1 MKNIKDAP
9 YIVEIARAAANMYRM
24 GWGERNSGNISFL
37 LDEEEIKEYLAPEKV
52 LRTFPVKVNAKA
64 LAGKFFLVTGTGKYF
79 KNIQYAPEENLGIVR
94 ISADGGSAELLW
106 GLSGGG
112 SPTSEFSVHLMCHIA
127 RLKTCPAN
135 RIIIHSHP
143 VNLIA
148 MTFVHSI
155 DEREFTRTLWQFCIE
170 GILVFYEGIAVL
182 PWMLCG
188 TEEIA
193 EATAKKMEEF
203 RLIVWSQHGVFGAGN
218 SIDEAFG
225 LIETA
230 EKAAEIYIKTM
241 RTPHINT
248 PTDAQIA
255 ALAEKWNVN
264 YRRNWLVLT

>member
-1 MKNIKDAP
+1 MKNITDAP
-9 YIVEIARAAANMYRM
+9 CIVEIIRIAANMYRM
-24 GWGERNSGNISFL
+24 GWDERNSGNISYL
-37 LDEEEIKEYLAPEKV
+37 LDEEEIKEYLTPGKV
-52 LRTFPVKVNAKA
+52 LRTFPVKFDAKA

-106 GLSGGG
+106 GLSGEG

-127 RLKTCPAN
+127 RLKANPAN
-135 RIIIHSHP
+135 RIIMHAHP
-143 VNLIA
+143 VNLTA

-155 DEREFTRTLWQFCIE
+155 DEKEFTRTLWQFCIE

-203 RLIVWSQHGVFGAGN
+203 RLVVWSQHGVFGAGN

-241 RTPHINT
+241 RAPHVNV
-248 PTDAQIA
+248 PSDAQIA
-255 ALAEKWNVN
+255 TLAEKWNVN
-264 YRRNWLVLT
+264 YRRNWLTLT